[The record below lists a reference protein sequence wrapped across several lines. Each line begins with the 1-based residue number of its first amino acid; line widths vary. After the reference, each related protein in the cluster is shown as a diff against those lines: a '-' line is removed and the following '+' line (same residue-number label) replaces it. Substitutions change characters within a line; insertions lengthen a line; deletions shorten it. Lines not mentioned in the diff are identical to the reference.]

1 MNTAIRLILP
11 LTLAMLMFAPA
22 TSAAESTA
30 TAPAAPPAAGPAP
43 LPELPEVQDVLQSDG
58 DGREDSNIVA
68 VGQDAALPAGEH
80 ADAVVAVF
88 GSATSAGD
96 VSEAVVSV
104 LGNTRVTGPVGEDAV
119 AVFGSTY
126 VNSRIGGDV
135 VAVFGNVELGPEA
148 DVGGDLVAVGGTVT
162 RHPQSRVSGT
172 TNNVMTGWTAGN
184 FDGLRTWMRA
194 CALYARPLAFVSGIG
209 WAWGIA
215 LGFLVLYVLIA
226 LLFRRGIDDCVQTL
240 RSRPGQS
247 VLASLLTLLGIP
259 VLMMI
264 LVITIVGIAVL
275 PFVGIGLFLAAL
287 FGKAVMLAWIGGACL
302 APLRRHDASGD
313 ESRATDV
320 LAHPALAVL
329 LGGAIVLALYT
340 VPVLG
345 IILYKLLGVLGL
357 GAVVFTVILSLRSA
371 RDARRAAV
379 TLAVPAPAMSAPAMA
394 VTDGPAATAPAVA
407 TPAVATP
414 LAQLSL
420 PRAGFW
426 PRMAALAIDG
436 VLIAVVVSLIVD
448 SSRLTLLALAVY
460 GAVMWKL
467 RGTTVGGS
475 ILGLQLVRTDGRDID
490 WATAIVRALGCFV
503 SLIALGLGFIWIAF
517 NDERQAWHDRIAG
530 TVVVRSAKGAPLL

>member
-1 MNTAIRLILP
+1 MNTAIKLILP
-11 LTLAMLMFAPA
+11 LTLAMLMCAAA
-22 TSAAESTA
+22 TPAAEPA
-30 TAPAAPPAAGPAP
+30 GAAAAAAPAAPPTTEPIP

-247 VLASLLTLLGIP
+247 MLASLLTLLGIP

-264 LVITIVGIAVL
+264 LVITIVGIAAI

-302 APLRRHDASGD
+302 APLRRRDSSGD

-379 TLAVPAPAMSAPAMA
+379 ALAVPAPAMSAPAMA
-394 VTDGPAATAPAVA
+394 VTDEPAATAP
-407 TPAVATP
+407 PVATP

-448 SSRLTLLALAVY
+448 SSRLTLLELAVY

-467 RGTTVGGS
+467 RGTTIGGS